1 MLLELVWRAMLFE
14 VLRTGVRRNPVPIVA
29 AAFASL
35 AVSRADHVDAV
46 AVDLPT
52 GTTAVEFTRVAVVSR
67 PDWIDRL
74 LGLRD
79 AIVGPLGLRTQ
90 VRVAPEQIEIIAGR
104 RFGPFKVLS
113 VADDEVLVGDDDKHL
128 RFRTSF
134 AVRGGDGETE
144 GIFTTIVVHENFA
157 GRVYFALIKPF
168 HNIVVASVLRCAA
181 LALAVHR

>member
-1 MLLELVWRAMLFE
+1 
-14 VLRTGVRRNPVPIVA
+14 VLRTGVRRNADPIVA

-35 AVSRADHVDAV
+35 AVCRADHVDAV

-52 GTTAVEFTRVAVVSR
+52 GTTAVEFTRAAVVSR
-67 PDWIDRL
+67 PNWIDRL

-79 AIVGPLGLRTQ
+79 AIVAPLGLRTQ
-90 VRVAPEQIEIIAGR
+90 VRVAPDQVAPDQIEIITNR

-113 VADDEVLVGDDDKHL
+113 VAEDEVLVGDDDKHL

-134 AVRGGDGETE
+134 AVRGRDEETE
-144 GIFTTIVVHENFA
+144 GIFTTIVVHKNFA

-168 HNIVVASVLRCAA
+168 HNIVVASVVRRAA
-181 LALAVHR
+181 LALAVQR